1 VEDAL
6 KSFFNWLASPARFF
20 ILFTLSVLAML
31 KWRKVVTAPK
41 VALGMLAAAVAFFL
55 WALLRDVGFHANIT
69 KPDNV
74 PIAFMLFLV
83 GFFCWLA
90 LWRAVRNDE
99 RMARGELPEEAVEN
113 PKKVLVWP
121 DLVYGEFICMLI
133 GTAILIAWAL
143 WLDAPLEEP
152 SNPNKTPNPSK
163 APWYFL
169 GLQEMLVYFDPW
181 LAGVVLPGL
190 IIVGLMA
197 IPYVDTNPKGNG
209 YFTFKERPFAV
220 TTFFFGFVVLWV
232 SMIILMTFLRG
243 PNQAFFGPFEP
254 QNPHKVEPTVN
265 VQFSQIFW
273 EQFLGTN
280 RPSFWLAREMPGI
293 LLVLGYVALTP
304 LLLAKT
310 ACRRML
316 AQMGTPR
323 YLTMMTMFLIMVA
336 LPIKM
341 ILRWTL
347 NLQYIVNIQE
357 LFLNI

>member
-1 VEDAL
+1 MQHAL
-6 KSFFNWLASPARFF
+6 ESFFNWLASPARFF
-20 ILFTLSVLAML
+20 ILFTIAVLGMI
-31 KWRKVVTAPK
+31 RFREFVTRPK
-41 VALGMLAAAVAFFL
+41 VAGAMLAAAVVFFT
-55 WALLRDVGFHANIT
+55 WALKTNQQFHDNIS

-74 PIAFMLFLV
+74 PIVFMLFLV
-83 GFFCWLA
+83 GFFSWLA
-90 LWRAVRNDE
+90 LYRAVRNDQ
-99 RMARGELPEEAVEN
+99 RMARGDLPEEAVEN

-121 DLVYGEFICMLI
+121 DLVYTEFICMLI
-133 GTAILIAWAL
+133 GTAILIMWAY
-143 WLDAPLEEP
+143 WLKAPLEEP

-181 LAGVVLPGL
+181 LAGVILPGL
-190 IIVGLMA
+190 IVNGLMA

-209 YFTFKERPFAV
+209 YFTFKERPFAI

-254 QNPHKVEPTVN
+254 QNVHKVEATAN
-265 VQFSQIFW
+265 VQFSQLFW
-273 EQFLGTN
+273 ERLLGTS
-280 RPSFWLAREMPGI
+280 RPTFWLMREMPG
-293 LLVLGYVALTP
+293 LLVVVGFLAITP
-304 LLLAKT
+304 MLLAKT
-310 ACRRML
+310 VCRKMV

-323 YLTMMTMFLIMVA
+323 YLTMMIMFLIMVA
-336 LPIKM
+336 MPIKM